1 MGRYFGRYTVNERY
15 DVKEVLYGLHELYK
29 ALKDQEDIEY
39 EIQSLKRAIRIVKKY
54 MPRFAKEGCCPV
66 CGHYVDNYFCPE
78 CGQHIGWRHHSRPSD
93 PNVDGYSIYNKN
105 KGMNLYGKE
114 RKEIENYIRVH
125 GVSWVVDRLSQAD
138 FECQPVTEQEIRDW
152 AKETE
157 YQYIQQVNLRGGRWK
172 REQEEKENTKKE
184 PGN

>member
-39 EIQSLKRAIRIVKKY
+39 EVQALKRAIRIVKKF
-54 MPRFAKEGCCPV
+54 MPRFAVENQFCPN
-66 CGHYVDNYFCPE
+66 CGHYVDNFFCPE
-78 CGQHIGWRHHSRPSD
+78 CGQHMGWRWNSRPID
-93 PNVDGYSIYNKN
+93 QKRTQNKV
-105 KGMNLYGKE
+105 MNLYGRE
-114 RKEIENYIRVH
+114 RREIENYIRIH

-138 FECQPVTEQEIRDW
+138 FECRPVTEQEIRDW

-157 YQYIQQVNLRGGRWK
+157 YEYRKQVNLRGGRWK
-172 REQEEKENTKKE
+172 SEQTEKKLKEDIKKE
-184 PGN
+184 R